1 MTLTKTIQTILAE
14 YEGINGAISSLTAE
28 QTRLQHRLVALNL
41 VHQFK
46 QHGVVVSQPIW
57 HVPGVGLKIDS

>member
-1 MTLTKTIQTILAE
+1 MTLTKTIQTIQAE
-14 YEGINGAISSLTAE
+14 YEGLNGTISSLTAE

-57 HVPGVGLKIDS
+57 YAPGVGLKIEA

>member
-1 MTLTKTIQTILAE
+1 MTLTKTIQTIQAE
-14 YEGINGAISSLTAE
+14 YAGLNEAISSLTAE

-57 HVPGVGLKIDS
+57 HAPGVGLKIEA